1 MMEPFS
7 RPLNTLGDLQA
18 ITGENLVDASFLI
31 PDHQSAV
38 YQTSSAF
45 QPDGSAYMLPSSN
58 RNIAPMNTTQ
68 AEKSNDWAA
77 QSAWTK
83 YQAVIKQ
90 QYLHEKKPLTE
101 VMRFMESEH
110 GFKATSVL
118 HAVLSLTNL
127 VNIW

>member
-1 MMEPFS
+1 MEPFS
-7 RPLNTLGDLQA
+7 HPFNTVGDLQA
-18 ITGENLVDASFLI
+18 ITGANLVDASTLFS
-31 PDHQSAV
+31 DHQSAV

-45 QPDGSAYMLPSSN
+45 QPDGSAFMLPSSN
-58 RNIAPMNTTQ
+58 RNITSTNTTQ
-68 AEKSNDWAA
+68 VEKRNGWAA

-90 QYLHEKKPLTE
+90 QYLHEKKPLQE
-101 VMRFMESEH
+101 VMCFMESEH